1 MSGTIVVPEHN
12 LEFSNQIILC
22 RLRYGITFF
31 RIPILLFRVSGSG
44 FFIKTRGRRERYPTK
59 FWKCWGPGTGKIL
72 KVGYRL
78 VPGTDQILKVGY
90 RWVPGTEQILK
101 SDYSIFIFPNK
112 SKFRPCFRNDT
123 SMNAHL
129 SKKYMRSQILHNFK
143 ATKISEIDRK
153 ILD

>member
-22 RLRYGITFF
+22 RLRYGIRFF

-78 VPGTDQILKVGY
+78 VPGTDQILKAGYRVPSKFLGTNGYRVPARKNCRY
-90 RWVPGTEQILK
+90 RWVPRTGK
-101 SDYSIFIFPNK
+101 IFTYADPWL
-112 SKFRPCFRNDT
+112 RV
-123 SMNAHL
+123 
-129 SKKYMRSQILHNFK
+129 
-143 ATKISEIDRK
+143 
-153 ILD
+153 